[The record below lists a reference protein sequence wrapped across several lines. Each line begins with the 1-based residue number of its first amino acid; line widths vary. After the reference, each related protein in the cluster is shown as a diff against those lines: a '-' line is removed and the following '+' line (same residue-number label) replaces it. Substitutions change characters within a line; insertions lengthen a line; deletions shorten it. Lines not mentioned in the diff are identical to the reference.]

1 MTGLMQYEGFR
12 RIFRNMT
19 AVWGIGF
26 LVEAALRVVIVYN
39 TSPGT
44 ALAVSKVT
52 PYLFIAV
59 LVAWTVAYGRHHR
72 KKAERGGPPP
82 PAGPSP
88 VDGEKLS
95 GATADGSASI
105 SE

>member
-1 MTGLMQYEGFR
+1 MTGLMHYEGFR
-12 RIFRNMT
+12 RIFRTMT

-52 PYLFIAV
+52 PYLFIALFV
-59 LVAWTVAYGRHHR
+59 TWTIAYGTHHR
-72 KKAERGGPPP
+72 KKAEREGPPP
-82 PAGPSP
+82 P
-88 VDGEKLS
+88 VDESLS
-95 GATADGSASI
+95 T
-105 SE
+105 